1 MPQPGTLLALSRA
14 GRFSILTM
22 CMDKADTKAVA
33 EVFAK
38 LQAAQARG
46 DLPAISAE
54 DLAAL
59 RAKYA

>member
-1 MPQPGTLLALSRA
+1 
-14 GRFSILTM
+14 M

-54 DLAAL
+54 DLATL